1 MENGRTVLH
10 FTVEHLAM
18 THAWLVDEEI
28 EGHGYTHVHYF

>member
-18 THAWLVDEEI
+18 THAWLVDVETEALI
-28 EGHGYTHVHYF
+28 YI